1 MPTLAVERVE
11 TLARH
16 DLADLCEA
24 AEAAIEAGGGFGWLR
39 PPSRQLLETFWRGV
53 TLVPER
59 ILFLARLDGVVA
71 GSAQLVRPGRNNEAQ
86 AHAVTLTTSFIA
98 PWARGHGL
106 ARVLVQAVEAE
117 ARKEGFA
124 VLNLDVRETQVV
136 AIALY
141 ERLGYRRWGSHPHY
155 ARVDGAWVSGHF
167 YFKDLTD
174 SGLGAA

>member
-71 GSAQLVRPGRNNEAQ
+71 GSAQLVRPGRNNDSVKRFA
-86 AHAVTLTTSFIA
+86 ALPSAVLCSGQSSPRSRSFSVWNISGATSIATTSVS
-98 PWARGHGL
+98 PSTTR
-106 ARVLVQAVEAE
+106 RSVAE
-117 ARKEGFA
+117 
-124 VLNLDVRETQVV
+124 
-136 AIALY
+136 
-141 ERLGYRRWGSHPHY
+141 
-155 ARVDGAWVSGHF
+155 
-167 YFKDLTD
+167 
-174 SGLGAA
+174 